1 MGWFDNLWRR
11 RQGRTTETPRET
23 AAARAA
29 QREADKPLS
38 EADEADVREELAHQH
53 RDEQVLR
60 EPRIP
65 PGTG

>member
-1 MGWFDNLWRR
+1 MGWLDNLWRR

-23 AAARAA
+23 AEARAA
-29 QREADKPLS
+29 EQEVDKPLS
-38 EADEADVREELAHQH
+38 EADEAELREDLAHEH
-53 RDEQVLR
+53 RDEEVIR

>member
-1 MGWFDNLWRR
+1 MGWLDNLWRR
-11 RQGRTTETPRET
+11 RQGRTTSDEESMVRAHENQSGEGEQDT
-23 AAARAA
+23 ADA
-29 QREADKPLS
+29 L
-38 EADEADVREELAHQH
+38 EEQAHEN